1 MKDEGWTY
9 NDLAGELWARGVDI
23 TNIDIEVYIES
34 ETVEMAA
41 DVVEKQAVKGGE

>member
-23 TNIDIEVYIES
+23 ADIDIGVYMGS

-41 DVVEKQAVKGGE
+41 DAVEKQALK